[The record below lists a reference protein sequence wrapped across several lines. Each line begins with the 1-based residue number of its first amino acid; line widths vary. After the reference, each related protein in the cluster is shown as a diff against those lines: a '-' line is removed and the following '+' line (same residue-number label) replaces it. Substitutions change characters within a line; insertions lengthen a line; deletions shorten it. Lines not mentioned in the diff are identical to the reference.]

1 VDDAAAEDANGL
13 PAGLR
18 KRVHH
23 PGSGECPPADATVR
37 FEVVG
42 RRADGTLFLSTRERL
57 PQRWDPSSWSGSKTG
72 PPPGPMRLSLAEPE
86 ELLPAWGHILPT
98 MQVGE
103 ICEVAAA
110 APMCYGDEGHERHR
124 ISPGEPL
131 FFQFELIDWKERR
144 ADKAELSEAAR
155 LETAT
160 ELKARGTEAFKA
172 GELTSASELYQDAA
186 DYLLDPPPPPPT
198 ETAEEG
204 EARRRG
210 PPPPPPPT
218 FAERVD
224 GARGLLLSCYLNEAQ
239 CRLRTEHWREAEARC
254 TLALGL
260 EAKNVKA
267 LFRRGHARVKLGEF
281 ADARADL
288 REANALDPKAKE
300 IRAMFDECNKEAAA
314 AKQAE
319 KALFA
324 VPFEKASAEAEQYKT
339 TGPPPPEESPEWA
352 EAIAVD

>member
-1 VDDAAAEDANGL
+1 MAAATVQETMDLSTEDMVQRDHLRQVGLYAPEQRAEFYKQLEGLSDQQRESVMSILTDPAAVSDLSTRLEQMETDPKIMAHQPRPPAPEVDDAAAEDANGL

-186 DYLLDPPPPPPT
+186 DYLIDPPPPPPT
-198 ETAEEG
+198 ETAEEVG
-204 EARRRG
+204 GQRR
-210 PPPPPPPT
+210 
-218 FAERVD
+218 
-224 GARGLLLSCYLNEAQ
+224 
-239 CRLRTEHWREAEARC
+239 H
-254 TLALGL
+254 
-260 EAKNVKA
+260 
-267 LFRRGHARVKLGEF
+267 
-281 ADARADL
+281 
-288 REANALDPKAKE
+288 
-300 IRAMFDECNKEAAA
+300 
-314 AKQAE
+314 
-319 KALFA
+319 
-324 VPFEKASAEAEQYKT
+324 
-339 TGPPPPEESPEWA
+339 
-352 EAIAVD
+352 

>member
-1 VDDAAAEDANGL
+1 MPL
-13 PAGLR
+13 P
-18 KRVHH
+18 
-23 PGSGECPPADATVR
+23 S
-37 FEVVG
+37 
-42 RRADGTLFLSTRERL
+42 RA
-57 PQRWDPSSWSGSKTG
+57 Q
-72 PPPGPMRLSLAEPE
+72 
-86 ELLPAWGHILPT
+86 
-98 MQVGE
+98 
-103 ICEVAAA
+103 
-110 APMCYGDEGHERHR
+110 
-124 ISPGEPL
+124 
-131 FFQFELIDWKERR
+131 
-144 ADKAELSEAAR
+144 
-155 LETAT
+155 
-160 ELKARGTEAFKA
+160 
-172 GELTSASELYQDAA
+172 
-186 DYLLDPPPPPPT
+186 
-198 ETAEEG
+198 G

-300 IRAMFDECNKEAAA
+300 IRAMFDECNKEAASARLSPPPPFARLRLPLHPLSLLSVAAADAVLLPRISSRPSQAA